1 MDEYYDITAEVYS
14 PSHELIQRGNVK
26 DFSWGNGGIVW
37 LEFEDETKYYT
48 GANNIVVKK
57 SKHK

>member
-14 PSHELIQRGNVK
+14 PSHELIRCGNVK
-26 DFSWGNGGIVW
+26 DFSWGNGGVVW
-37 LEFEDETKYYT
+37 LEFEDKTKYYT

-57 SKHK
+57 SIHK